1 MDAIFNKCRSIINS
15 ERFQFFI
22 VGVIIINAISLG
34 LYTFANVEESI
45 GPTLVLIDEICLAI
59 YVVEL
64 IIRILSYGRHPA
76 DFFKSGWN
84 VFDFVVIGS
93 VFIPGLA
100 QQTAILRVLRVL
112 RIARLLRYM
121 PDLQILARGLLRAL
135 RPLSGLLFL
144 TILLLFLYGMAGWA
158 FFHNVEPE
166 NWKNIGRSMLTLF
179 TVLTLEGWPDIMYPL
194 LDLSPWVAV
203 YFISF
208 VLIATF
214 IVFNMV
220 IGVILNSLDS
230 AHKAENARQRAA
242 ALADDGV
249 LISDPSVVAH
259 IEALREAIDDLEVD
273 IASRDTALSAAGSEE
288 PSSSGDGRPAGPA
301 PAGKAQPAG
310 GATGPGS

>member
-1 MDAIFNKCRSIINS
+1 MDYVVDKCRSIIDS

-22 VGVIIINAISLG
+22 IGVIVVNAISLG
-34 LYTFANVEESI
+34 LYTFSSVEESI
-45 GPTLVLIDEICLAI
+45 GPTLALVDSICLAI

-64 IIRILSYGRHPA
+64 VIRFVSYGRHPQ

-84 VFDFVVIGS
+84 IFDFVVIGS

-100 QQTAILRVLRVL
+100 SQTAILRVLRVL
-112 RIARLLRYM
+112 RVARILRYL
-121 PDLQILARGLLRAL
+121 PDLQILAQGLLKAL
-135 RPLSGLLFL
+135 RPLSGLLVL
-144 TILLLFLYGMAGWA
+144 TIILLFLYGMAGWS
-158 FFHNVEPE
+158 FFGDEAPE
-166 NWKNIGRSMLTLF
+166 YWSNIGRSMLTLF

-220 IGVILNSLDS
+220 IGVILNSLDT
-230 AHKAENARQRAA
+230 AHKAQNARQRAA

-249 LISDPSVVAH
+249 LISDPKVLAH
-259 IEALREAIDDLEVD
+259 LETLREAIEDLELD
-273 IASRDTALSAAGSEE
+273 LAMRDE
-288 PSSSGDGRPAGPA
+288 PSGDQP
-301 PAGKAQPAG
+301 PAG
-310 GATGPGS
+310 GSAG

>member
-1 MDAIFNKCRSIINS
+1 MDSVVDRCRSIIDN

-22 VGVIIINAISLG
+22 IGVIVINAISLG
-34 LYTFANVEESI
+34 LATFDNIEASS
-45 GPTLVLIDEICLAI
+45 GATLILIDQVCLGI

-64 IIRILSYGRHPA
+64 VIRFISYGRHPL

-100 QQTAILRVLRVL
+100 SQTAILRVLRVL
-112 RIARLLRYM
+112 RIARILRYL
-121 PDLQILARGLLRAL
+121 PDLQVLAQGLLKAL
-135 RPLSGLLFL
+135 RPLSGLLVL
-144 TILLLFLYGMAGWA
+144 TIILLFLYGMAGWS
-158 FFHNVEPE
+158 FFHNEAPE
-166 NWKNIGRSMLTLF
+166 YWNNIGRSMLTLL

-220 IGVILNSLDS
+220 IGVILNSLDT
-230 AHKAENARQRAA
+230 AHKAQNARQRAA

-249 LISDPSVVAH
+249 LISDPQVLAH
-259 IEALREAIDDLEVD
+259 LETLREAIEDLEID
-273 IASRDTALSAAGSEE
+273 LAMRDKSA
-288 PSSSGDGRPAGPA
+288 DGQ
-301 PAGKAQPAG
+301 QPAG
-310 GATGPGS
+310 GSPPSAGGTAG

>member
-1 MDAIFNKCRSIINS
+1 VVDKCRSIIDS

-22 VGVIIINAISLG
+22 IGVIVVNAISLG
-34 LYTFANVEESI
+34 LYTFSSVEESI
-45 GPTLVLIDEICLAI
+45 GPTLALVDQICLAI

-64 IIRILSYGRHPA
+64 VIRFISYGRHPQ

-84 VFDFVVIGS
+84 IFDFVVIGS

-100 QQTAILRVLRVL
+100 SQTAILRVLRVL
-112 RIARLLRYM
+112 RVARILRYL
-121 PDLQILARGLLRAL
+121 PDLQVLAQGLLKAL
-135 RPLSGLLFL
+135 RPLSGLLVL
-144 TILLLFLYGMAGWA
+144 TIILLFLYGMAGWS
-158 FFHNVEPE
+158 FFHQEAPE
-166 NWKNIGRSMLTLF
+166 YWSNIGRSMLTLF

-220 IGVILNSLDS
+220 IGVILNSLDT
-230 AHKAENARQRAA
+230 AHKAQNARQRAA

-249 LISDPSVVAH
+249 MISDPKVLAH
-259 IEALREAIDDLEVD
+259 LETLREAIEDLELD
-273 IASRDTALSAAGSEE
+273 LAMRDE
-288 PSSSGDGRPAGPA
+288 PSGDQP
-301 PAGKAQPAG
+301 PAGK
-310 GATGPGS
+310 PGLQG

>member
-1 MDAIFNKCRSIINS
+1 MNYVVDKCRSIIDS

-22 VGVIIINAISLG
+22 IGVIVVNAISLG
-34 LYTFANVEESI
+34 LYTFSSVEESI
-45 GPTLVLIDEICLAI
+45 GPTLALVDQICLAI

-64 IIRILSYGRHPA
+64 VIRFISYGRHPQ

-84 VFDFVVIGS
+84 IFDFVVIGS

-100 QQTAILRVLRVL
+100 SQTAILRVLRVL
-112 RIARLLRYM
+112 RVARILRYL
-121 PDLQILARGLLRAL
+121 PDLQILAQGLLKAL
-135 RPLSGLLFL
+135 RPLSGLLVL
-144 TILLLFLYGMAGWA
+144 TIILLFLYGMAGWS
-158 FFHNVEPE
+158 FFHQEAPE
-166 NWKNIGRSMLTLF
+166 YWSNIGRSMLTLF

-220 IGVILNSLDS
+220 IGVILNSLDT
-230 AHKAENARQRAA
+230 AHKAQNARQRAA

-249 LISDPSVVAH
+249 MISDPKVLAH
-259 IEALREAIDDLEVD
+259 LETLREAIEDLELD
-273 IASRDTALSAAGSEE
+273 LAMRDE
-288 PSSSGDGRPAGPA
+288 PSGDQP
-301 PAGKAQPAG
+301 PAGK
-310 GATGPGS
+310 PGLQG

>member
-1 MDAIFNKCRSIINS
+1 MNYVVDKCRSIIDS

-22 VGVIIINAISLG
+22 IGVIVVNAISLG
-34 LYTFANVEESI
+34 LYTFSSVEESI
-45 GPTLVLIDEICLAI
+45 GPTLALVDQICLAI

-64 IIRILSYGRHPA
+64 VIRFISYGRHPQ

-84 VFDFVVIGS
+84 IFDFVVIGS

-100 QQTAILRVLRVL
+100 SQTAILRVLRVL
-112 RIARLLRYM
+112 RVARILRYL
-121 PDLQILARGLLRAL
+121 PDLQILAQGLLKAL
-135 RPLSGLLFL
+135 RPLSGLLVL
-144 TILLLFLYGMAGWA
+144 TIILLFLYGMAGWS
-158 FFHNVEPE
+158 FFHQEAPE
-166 NWKNIGRSMLTLF
+166 YWSNIGRSMLTLF

-220 IGVILNSLDS
+220 IGVILNSLDT
-230 AHKAENARQRAA
+230 AHKAQNARQRAA

-249 LISDPSVVAH
+249 LISDPKVLAH
-259 IEALREAIDDLEVD
+259 LETLREAIEDLELD
-273 IASRDTALSAAGSEE
+273 LAMRDE
-288 PSSSGDGRPAGPA
+288 PSGDQPP
-301 PAGKAQPAG
+301 PGK
-310 GATGPGS
+310 PGIQG